1 MGKLEYLDALKR
13 ALAGLPPEI
22 QARTLAW
29 YEQRFV
35 DGIAGGRRE
44 EDVARELGD
53 PRQVAVTLR
62 TNAHLDAIRD
72 RKPAG
77 NGLRT
82 LLSGLGLLVFN
93 LFMAIPAAV
102 YAGLLVA
109 LYTTAFGF
117 YVSGIAITASGLAG
131 ASELVLSAPLD
142 RVIVTDDREWE
153 QNRTQTRVSISE
165 KGIHVFDEPLE
176 PAASPD
182 AGSEPA
188 RDRPALGVLRGAEAV
203 AERKIQITSDL
214 DPDSR
219 TTQTLFGCGMI
230 LGGIALF
237 LLALVI
243 SKYTL
248 VGIRRYVRMNLSL
261 LRGA

>member
-35 DGIAGGRRE
+35 DGVAAGRRE
-44 EDVARELGD
+44 EDVAHELGD

-62 TNAHLDAIRD
+62 TNAHLDALKD
-72 RKPAG
+72 KKPAG
-77 NGLRT
+77 APLRT

-102 YAGLLVA
+102 YASLLVA
-109 LYTTAFGF
+109 LYASAFGF

-131 ASELVLSAPLD
+131 ANELVLSAPLQHM
-142 RVIVTDDREWE
+142 VVTDDEEW
-153 QNRTQTRVSISE
+153 QRGRSQTRVSISE
-165 KGIHVFDEPLE
+165 NGIHVFDEQVE
-176 PAASPD
+176 PD
-182 AGSEPA
+182 EPPPA
-188 RDRPALGVLRGAEAV
+188 DLAKDRDRSAMRVIRGAEAV
-203 AERKIQITSDL
+203 AERKIQITTDL

-219 TTQTLFGCGMI
+219 TTQTLFGCGLI

-243 SKYTL
+243 SRYTL
-248 VGIRRYVRMNLSL
+248 IGLRRYARMNMSL
-261 LRGA
+261 LKGA